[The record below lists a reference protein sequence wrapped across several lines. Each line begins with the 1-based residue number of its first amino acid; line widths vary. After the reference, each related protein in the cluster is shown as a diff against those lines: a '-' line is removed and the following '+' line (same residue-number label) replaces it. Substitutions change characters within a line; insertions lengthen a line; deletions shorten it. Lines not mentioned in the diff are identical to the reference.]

1 METKTRVSQDF
12 PIALGATV
20 ICLSAVEEQ
29 KTAGGII
36 IPETSEQMTN
46 TAIVQSVG
54 VLNREF
60 VDTEGNKR
68 KLQVGDRII
77 HNTYANLIIMH
88 KSTPYL
94 VLSELDIY
102 GVIPP
107 DTIMGTKK
115 FSSRKKTN
123 DQKPKK

>member
-29 KTAGGII
+29 KTASGLI

-77 HNTYANLIIMH
+77 HNTYANLIIIH
-88 KSTPYL
+88 KTVPYL

-102 GVIPP
+102 AVIPS
-107 DTIMGTKK
+107 DAIMGNKK
-115 FSSRKKTN
+115 FARKKTN